1 MPEEYPVGEGES
13 KDVDT
18 GHASL
23 QDLVAIRGRSDG
35 GYDSRASHVVPFVT
49 LTSLSDGQRAP
60 NSVTVRSRCS

>member
-1 MPEEYPVGEGES
+1 VGEGES

-18 GHASL
+18 GHGECL

-49 LTSLSDGQRAP
+49 FDKSK
-60 NSVTVRSRCS
+60 